1 MPETEG
7 RDGFGGPDFAI
18 LQRGG
23 RGGAVA
29 TITGGH
35 HIAFTVR
42 DADASARWYQD
53 LLGMQ
58 VVLQGDDD
66 SVRFRVLAHAGS
78 GWIVGVREYPA
89 ASDGAFDE
97 LRTGLDHFA
106 FGVASRSE
114 LEAWEAELT
123 ARSIPFT
130 PITETPIGSVIVF
143 RDPDNIQLEL
153 WLPAGQ

>member
-1 MPETEG
+1 M
-7 RDGFGGPDFAI
+7 A
-18 LQRGG
+18 
-23 RGGAVA
+23 A

-66 SVRFRVLAHAGS
+66 TVRFRVLAHPGT
-78 GWIVGVREYPA
+78 GWIVGLREYPGHA
-89 ASDGAFDE
+89 DGAFDE
-97 LRTGLDHFA
+97 HRTGLDHFA
-106 FGVASRSE
+106 FGVTSRAE
-114 LEAWEAELT
+114 LEAWEGELRGRGI
-123 ARSIPFT
+123 AFT
-130 PITETPIGSVIVF
+130 PIVETPIGSVVVF